1 MVILIYYI
9 LSLYVVSI
17 VTRAARLKART
28 KAPSWKPWRSWAG
41 VSRAAATKA
50 SRWRRAVAG
59 ENRGNFR
66 VESMWK
72 TDENCG
78 KHDGFIYPLV
88 I

>member
-1 MVILIYYI
+1 
-9 LSLYVVSI
+9 
-17 VTRAARLKART
+17 
-28 KAPSWKPWRSWAG
+28 
-41 VSRAAATKA
+41 
-50 SRWRRAVAG
+50 VAG